1 MENLR
6 VEIIKRMN
14 ESAKKL
20 TGREISQDAQDEI
33 MDMSSTELLEMY
45 EGSVWQRLLA
55 LSVSTLLDIK
65 EQFNVRAKR
74 ISNDNKNN
82 VQ

>member
-1 MENLR
+1 
-6 VEIIKRMN
+6 MN
-14 ESAKKL
+14 DSAKRL
-20 TGREISQDAQDEI
+20 TGRAISQEAQDEI

-55 LSVSTLLDIK
+55 LPVSTLLDIK
-65 EQFNVRAKR
+65 EQCNVKAKR
-74 ISNDNKNN
+74 ISNGDKTN

>member
-14 ESAKKL
+14 EGAKRL
-20 TGREISQDAQDEI
+20 TGREISQAAQDEI

-55 LSVSTLLDIK
+55 LPVSTLLDIK
-65 EQFNVRAKR
+65 EQCNVRAKR
-74 ISNDNKNN
+74 LSNEH
-82 VQ
+82 